1 MLERWGEGPLHQGVR
16 PVVITF
22 REKADRNSL
31 YQACREGLKKVN
43 LVITEDSRYI
53 SLALKQEHGCT
64 GVAQHLK
71 TFWFGQV

>member
-22 REKADRNSL
+22 REKADRNAL

-43 LVITEDSRYI
+43 LVITEDSRSV
-53 SLALKQEHGCT
+53 SLALKTLDC
-64 GVAQHLK
+64 LK
-71 TFWFGQV
+71 SYEILYHSLPIF